1 MILTTWNYNTSFIC
15 TYNMDFD
22 FDDED
27 RNILYQMQL
36 LDAIELLQQSD
47 VANINIDEAV
57 MDNRINEI
65 YEVVKDEPTVIE
77 QLEKSTYYEQ
87 YKEVPLV
94 IFKMLFSYDEF
105 AQFHPILSTIFNKLM
120 LKE

>member
-15 TYNMDFD
+15 TYKMDFD

-36 LDAIELLQQSD
+36 LDAIELLQPAD
-47 VANINIDEAV
+47 VANINIDETV
-57 MDNRINEI
+57 MDTRINEI

-105 AQFHPILSTIFNKLM
+105 AQFHPILSTIFNKLK

>member
-15 TYNMDFD
+15 TYKMDFD

-36 LDAIELLQQSD
+36 LDAIELLQPAD
-47 VANINIDEAV
+47 VANINIDETV
-57 MDNRINEI
+57 MDTRINEI

-105 AQFHPILSTIFNKLM
+105 SQFHPILSTIFNNRM

>member
-36 LDAIELLQQSD
+36 LDAIELLQQED

-57 MDNRINEI
+57 MDTRINEI

-87 YKEVPLV
+87 YKDAPLV